1 MGKNV
6 VDPVEINTVFTK
18 YYKDLYKSE
27 YSDSANKKKRPGFT
41 ITSSDFNQ
49 TSEMFT

>member
-1 MGKNV
+1 MPLNYKMGKNV

-27 YSDSANKKKRPGFT
+27 YSDSANKKKKFT
-41 ITSSDFNQ
+41 EDYEGTQ
-49 TSEMFT
+49 A